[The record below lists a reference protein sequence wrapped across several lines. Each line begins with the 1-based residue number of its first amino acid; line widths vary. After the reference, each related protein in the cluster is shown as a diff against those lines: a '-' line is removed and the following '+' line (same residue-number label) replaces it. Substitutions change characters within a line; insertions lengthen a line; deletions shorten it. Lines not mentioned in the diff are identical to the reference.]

1 MMRLHSCI
9 QQNNPTLFINQI
21 TLNNMKMKT
30 PYFIGIAL
38 LLVSFS
44 ASAQID
50 PSAALSID
58 TTDKGFLPPR
68 LTTIQRDAI
77 TNPATALQIYNLDNA
92 QLEVWNGTAWVTLA
106 GNSSAIADTDGD
118 TQIQTEENSDEDIL
132 RFDTAGTERM
142 VIDNAGNVGIGTGS
156 PSDKLHVNGSLK
168 LEGDAVF
175 MGYKNS
181 TGLDARFLRLENG
194 DDSSGAG
201 VAIGA
206 AGLTVIGG
214 GESASAYF
222 NAIANKVTE
231 DMVIANDNGIRFVTD
246 MQSGYASRKEAM
258 YITEGGDVGIGT
270 TNPIYDL
277 DIHGNGRL
285 SITHLTSH
293 SAINLTN
300 ASTGNYWHI
309 YGPTGGAEAL
319 KFAHNTGGA
328 YTERFTVSSD
338 GSVGIGTSNPTSRLH
353 LNGSGSWGDTSSA
366 GLTIETTVA
375 NSEIGLR
382 LRSTA
387 TEANSWYIGE
397 NQASVGNSHYAWFYG
412 TSMSGGTQKMRLTS
426 DGNLGI
432 GTNSPSVK
440 LHVNGNLKLEGDLVT
455 MRYKNSTGLDAA
467 FIRLENGDD
476 SLGAGVAI
484 GGGGLTIIGGGESAS
499 AYLNAIANKSIED
512 MVITNDHGIRFV
524 TDMQSGYSA
533 RQEAMYITSNGDVG
547 IGTTAPTH
555 RLSVNGSAGKSG
567 GGSWSTFSDR
577 RIKKDISP
585 YTKGLAEIIQ
595 INPVNF
601 TYTDQG
607 PFTYTGESQ
616 VGIIA
621 QEIQEI
627 LPSTVSETK
636 TEIFDDLLQFN
647 GSELTFTLINAV
659 KELQAENEALKAQN
673 IAVME
678 RLAALE
684 NQ

>member
-1 MMRLHSCI
+1 
-9 QQNNPTLFINQI
+9 
-21 TLNNMKMKT
+21 MKT

-142 VIDNAGNVGIGTGS
+142 VIDNAGNVGIGTRNPNADLEVNGIIMTDTLMRDTNNRKYIFIPESTNDLDFESVAQLRVGTYMTLGNFGATNNSFRGVNAILDYSSTDGS
-156 PSDKLHVNGSLK
+156 GTEGIGNKFIPHYSPGKGFVTSESYDGRITSYGIDWSSSSARKTFPDDFTNIMTQLYNGNVGIGTTAPTGKLTVRRSGKAGHWDAGTTSSLNRRDSNIVSILEGSTGCDGCVSAAIGAEAKMTANNGNNFYNVGLYATASGGPKNYAAILEEGNVGIGTREPNAKLHVNGNLK
-168 LEGDAVF
+168 LEGDDVF
-175 MGYKNS
+175 MGYINS
-181 TGLDARFLRLENG
+181 TGLDSPFLRLESG
-194 DDSSGAG
+194 SDSSGAG

-214 GESASAYF
+214 GESATTYF
-222 NAIANKVTE
+222 NAIANKGDE
-231 DMVIANDNGIRFVTD
+231 DMVIASDDGIRFVTR
-246 MQSGYASRKEAM
+246 MQNGYAVR
-258 YITEGGDVGIGT
+258 
-270 TNPIYDL
+270 
-277 DIHGNGRL
+277 R
-285 SITHLTSH
+285 
-293 SAINLTN
+293 
-300 ASTGNYWHI
+300 
-309 YGPTGGAEAL
+309 
-319 KFAHNTGGA
+319 
-328 YTERFTVSSD
+328 
-338 GSVGIGTSNPTSRLH
+338 
-353 LNGSGSWGDTSSA
+353 
-366 GLTIETTVA
+366 
-375 NSEIGLR
+375 
-382 LRSTA
+382 
-387 TEANSWYIGE
+387 
-397 NQASVGNSHYAWFYG
+397 
-412 TSMSGGTQKMRLTS
+412 
-426 DGNLGI
+426 
-432 GTNSPSVK
+432 
-440 LHVNGNLKLEGDLVT
+440 
-455 MRYKNSTGLDAA
+455 
-467 FIRLENGDD
+467 
-476 SLGAGVAI
+476 
-484 GGGGLTIIGGGESAS
+484 
-499 AYLNAIANKSIED
+499 
-512 MVITNDHGIRFV
+512 
-524 TDMQSGYSA
+524 
-533 RQEAMYITSNGDVG
+533 EAMYITSNGDVG

-555 RLSVNGSAGKSG
+555 KLSVNGSAGKSG

-607 PFTYTGESQ
+607 PFTQTGESQ

-659 KELQAENEALKAQN
+659 KELQAENEEMKALQMKKDLEVRALQAEN
-673 IAVME
+673 AAILK
-678 RLAALE
+678 RLEALE
-684 NQ
+684 NR